1 MPNFVLFRLSSL
13 MFLFSLAVSLRRLLH
28 GLDMA

>member
-1 MPNFVLFRLSSL
+1 MPNFVLFPVSSL
-13 MFLFSLAVSLRRLLH
+13 MFLFSLVISLHHLLH